1 MRIRISH
8 SPWIFACIFLLSLV
22 TLSTNGALEGFSSIK
37 STLILVGASVM
48 ISTMFTAI
56 FMALWSIIYKKPL
69 N

>member
-1 MRIRISH
+1 MRVRISH
-8 SPWIFACIFLLSLV
+8 SLWIFACIFLLSLV
-22 TLSTNGALEGFSSIK
+22 TLATNGTLEGFSSIK
-37 STLILVGASVM
+37 STLTLVGASVM